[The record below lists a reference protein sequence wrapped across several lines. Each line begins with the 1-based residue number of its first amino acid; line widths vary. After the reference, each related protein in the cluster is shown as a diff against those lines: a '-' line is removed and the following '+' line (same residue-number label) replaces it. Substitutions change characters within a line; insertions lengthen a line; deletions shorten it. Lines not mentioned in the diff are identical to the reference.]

1 MTDGQRKST
10 LFREVNER
18 VREVSAQWDART
30 SVGFFC
36 ECSDTTCSELLDL
49 TLVEYEAIRAASD
62 RFVVVRGHE
71 SAADDQGVAV
81 QDTRVAL
88 DAPFGTA
95 PAT

>member
-18 VREVSAQWDART
+18 VREISAQWDATT

-36 ECSDTTCSELLDL
+36 ECSDTSCSELLDL
-49 TLVEYEAIRAASD
+49 TLVEYEAIRATSD
-62 RFVVVRGHE
+62 RFVVVCGHE
-71 SAADDQGVAV
+71 SPGHEHGVPLQGERAEHE
-81 QDTRVAL
+81 
-88 DAPFGTA
+88 PSFGTA